1 MKPKAAF
8 RAIPTTISG
17 TDCGS
22 LPGPLLGTIRML
34 LAGCAMAGLIGQ
46 AAAQTPVEHSSEVR
60 MQLDFV
66 VPAPALAKFLPAG
79 WEPNIAKAGAAKDCN
94 VRMIF
99 IDRVD
104 ITKPDGQPATPG
116 SNQLV
121 YLAVPI
127 KQTVGGTGGQMLIY
141 GLTADPKDAPGPHGV
156 YVHAN
161 AHRME
166 RSTSVAAGK
175 PTLTE
180 EHWEFAAP
188 SGEHMEVRLKYER
201 AAARKTGSEVKFF
214 SSINPGF
221 YQIFKI
227 DQGLDIM
234 RNATVP
240 VRDRVTEFS
249 YKAGGGKI
257 APLFDGTE
265 RVVSIDAL
273 HWYNRSV
280 SQP

>member
-8 RAIPTTISG
+8 RATLKTISG
-17 TDCGS
+17 S
-22 LPGPLLGTIRML
+22 VHGPLSGAIFGTIRML
-34 LAGCAMAGLIGQ
+34 LAGCAMAGLLGQ

-79 WEPNIAKAGAAKDCN
+79 WEPNIAAAGAAKDCN

-104 ITKPDGQPATPG
+104 ITKPDGKPATPG

-127 KQTVGGTGGQMLIY
+127 KQSTGNTRGQMLIY

-161 AHRME
+161 THRME
-166 RSTSVAAGK
+166 RSTSVADGK

-180 EHWEFAAP
+180 EHWQFAAA

-201 AAARKTGSEVKFF
+201 AAARKISNEVKFF
-214 SSINPGF
+214 SSVNPSF

-240 VRDRVTEFS
+240 VRDRVAEFS
-249 YKAGGGKI
+249 YKAGGGKL

-273 HWYNRSV
+273 HWYNRGV
-280 SQP
+280 YQP

>member
-1 MKPKAAF
+1 MEPRAALG
-8 RAIPTTISG
+8 AILEAI
-17 TDCGS
+17 
-22 LPGPLLGTIRML
+22 LGTIRAL
-34 LAGCAMAGLIGQ
+34 LMGCALAGLIGQ
-46 AAAQTPVEHSSEVR
+46 AAAQTLVEHSAEVR

-66 VPAPALAKFLPAG
+66 VPPATLSKFLPAG
-79 WEPNIAKAGAAKDCN
+79 WEPNIAASGPAKDCN
-94 VRMIF
+94 LRMIF

-104 ITKPDGQPATPG
+104 ITKPDGNPATPG

-121 YLAVPI
+121 YLAIPI
-127 KQTVGGTGGQMLIY
+127 KQPATNTNGQMLIY
-141 GLTADPKDAPGPHGV
+141 GLTADPTDAPGPHGV
-156 YVHAN
+156 YVHTDS
-161 AHRME
+161 HRME
-166 RSTSVAAGK
+166 RSTKGGAGK
-175 PTLTE
+175 PTVTE
-180 EHWEFAAP
+180 ELWEFAAA

-201 AAARKTGSEVKFF
+201 AAARKISNEVKFF

-221 YQIFKI
+221 HQIFKI

-273 HWYNRSV
+273 HWYNRGV
-280 SQP
+280 YLP

>member
-1 MKPKAAF
+1 MFRHVAAPAACLTLMCLWLGALAAPA
-8 RAIPTTISG
+8 RAETFI
-17 TDCGS
+17 
-22 LPGPLLGTIRML
+22 
-34 LAGCAMAGLIGQ
+34 
-46 AAAQTPVEHSSEVR
+46 EHSAEAQ
-60 MQLDFV
+60 MQLDFH
-66 VPAPALAKFLPAG
+66 VPDAALAAMLPAG
-79 WEPNIAKAGAAKDCN
+79 WEPNVAAAGPAKDAN
-94 VRMIF
+94 LRMIF

-104 ITKPDGQPATPG
+104 ITKPDGSPATPG

-127 KQTVGGTGGQMLIY
+127 KQTSGSVNGQMLIY
-141 GLTADPKDAPGPHGV
+141 GLTADAKDAPGPHGV

-161 AHRME
+161 TNRMA
-166 RSTSVAAGK
+166 RSTSGGAGK

-180 EHWEFAAP
+180 EVWEFAAA

-201 AAARKTGSEVKFF
+201 AAARRTSNEVKFF
-214 SSINPGF
+214 SSTNPSF

-234 RNATVP
+234 RNATIQ

-265 RVVSIDAL
+265 KVVSIDAL
-273 HWYNRSV
+273 HWYTRGV
-280 SQP
+280 YQP

>member
-1 MKPKAAF
+1 M
-8 RAIPTTISG
+8 RAKRA
-17 TDCGS
+17 
-22 LPGPLLGTIRML
+22 PGARFGGIVAL
-34 LAGCAMAGLIGQ
+34 LAGCAIAGLIGQ
-46 AAAQTPVEHSSEVR
+46 ASAQTMVEHSSEVR

-79 WEPNIAKAGAAKDCN
+79 WEPNIATQGPAKDCN

-104 ITKPDGQPATPG
+104 ITKQDGNPASPG

-121 YLAVPI
+121 YLAIPV
-127 KQTVGGTGGQMLIY
+127 KQPGTNAPAQMLIF
-141 GLTADPKDAPGPHGV
+141 GLTADAKDAPGAHGV

-161 AHRME
+161 THRMA
-166 RSTSVAAGK
+166 RSTTGGAGK
-175 PTLTE
+175 ETLTE
-180 EHWEFAAP
+180 ELWEFSAP
-188 SGEHMEVRLKYER
+188 SGERLDVSLKYER
-201 AAARKTGSEVKFF
+201 AAARKTSNEVKFF
-214 SSINPGF
+214 SSVNPSF

-234 RNATVP
+234 RNSTIT
-240 VRDRVTEFS
+240 VRDRVKEFS

-265 RVVSIDAL
+265 KVVSIDAL
-273 HWYNRSV
+273 HWYNRGV
-280 SQP
+280 YLP

>member
-1 MKPKAAF
+1 MMAKAALF
-8 RAIPTTISG
+8 ARFGGMGA
-17 TDCGS
+17 
-22 LPGPLLGTIRML
+22 L
-34 LAGCAMAGLIGQ
+34 LAGCAMAALIGQ
-46 AAAQTPVEHSSEVR
+46 AAAESMVEHSSEVR

-66 VPAPALAKFLPAG
+66 VPAPALAKFLPSG
-79 WEPNIAKAGAAKDCN
+79 WEPNIATQGPAKDCN

-104 ITKPDGQPATPG
+104 ITKPDGNPATPG

-127 KQTVGGTGGQMLIY
+127 KRSSGSENGQMLIY

-161 AHRME
+161 ANRMA
-166 RSTSVAAGK
+166 RSTTGGAGK
-175 PTLTE
+175 PTMTE
-180 EHWEFAAP
+180 EVWEFAAA

-201 AAARKTGSEVKFF
+201 AAARKTSNEVKFF
-214 SSINPGF
+214 SSTTPSF

-265 RVVSIDAL
+265 KVVSIDAL
-273 HWYNRSV
+273 HWYNRGV
-280 SQP
+280 YLP